1 MNPRLKELINN
12 ADDGASDALTL
23 APRTLKAILQEL
35 EKMCHSSD
43 SILCEPLAGGA
54 GFKISAKKNEN
65 QAITVITGVSL
76 VAGFLR
82 FTTKK
87 IYIITS
93 EAAAN
98 IDIATSPSQ
107 VTAC

>member
-1 MNPRLKELINN
+1 MNARLKELINN
-12 ADDGASDALTL
+12 ADDGVSDALTL
-23 APRTLKAILQEL
+23 SPRTLKAILQEL
-35 EKMCHSSD
+35 EKMCHSSN
-43 SILCEPLAGGA
+43 SILCEPVAGGA
-54 GFKISAKKNEN
+54 GFKISAKKDQN
-65 QAITVITGVSL
+65 QSLTVITGVSL

-87 IYIITS
+87 IYIIAS

-98 IDIATSPSQ
+98 IDIATEPSQ

>member
-23 APRTLKAILQEL
+23 SPRTLKAILQEL

-43 SILCEPLAGGA
+43 SILCEPVAGGQ
-54 GFKISAKKNEN
+54 GFKISAKKDQN
-65 QAITVITGVSL
+65 QSLTVITGVSL
-76 VAGFLR
+76 VAGFVR

-87 IYIITS
+87 IYIVAS

-98 IDIATSPSQ
+98 IDIPTQPSQ